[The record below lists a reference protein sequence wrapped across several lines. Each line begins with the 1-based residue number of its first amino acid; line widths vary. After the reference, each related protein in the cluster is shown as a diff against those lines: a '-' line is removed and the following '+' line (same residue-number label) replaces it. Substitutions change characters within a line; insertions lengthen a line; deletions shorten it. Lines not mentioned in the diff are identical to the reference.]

1 VEHESRDEA
10 GRADGVMTKR
20 SKILILFGILAFAL
34 FNYPLL
40 NIFNRDLC
48 WVGIP
53 VLIYYFFGAW
63 LVVVVIL
70 AVSRRFLS
78 S

>member
-1 VEHESRDEA
+1 
-10 GRADGVMTKR
+10 MTKR
-20 SKILILFGILAFAL
+20 GKLLIFLGVLAFAL

-40 NIFNRDLC
+40 KIFNRDLC
-48 WVGIP
+48 WIGIP

-63 LVVVVIL
+63 LLTIVFLVVG
-70 AVSRRFLS
+70 RRFLS

>member
-1 VEHESRDEA
+1 
-10 GRADGVMTKR
+10 MTKR

>member
-1 VEHESRDEA
+1 MEHESRDEA

>member
-1 VEHESRDEA
+1 
-10 GRADGVMTKR
+10 MTK
-20 SKILILFGILAFAL
+20 KGKLLVLLGILAFAL

-40 NIFNRDLC
+40 KIFNRDLC

-63 LVVVVIL
+63 LLAIVVL
-70 AVSRRFLS
+70 LVSRRFLS

>member
-1 VEHESRDEA
+1 
-10 GRADGVMTKR
+10 MTKR
-20 SKILILFGILAFAL
+20 GKLLVLLGFLVFAL

-40 NIFNRDLC
+40 EIFNRNLC
-48 WVGIP
+48 WIGIP

-63 LVVVVIL
+63 LL
-70 AVSRRFLS
+70 AIVMLLVGKRFLS